1 MCVNCVIYV
10 LIVYETDWKVEI
22 WAAWSPRKHLFSM
35 AREQAGENRLVLFSA
50 ACSPAAENRP
60 ELLLDDINFLVVL
73 TPECAITHEHDL
85 VHNLLVIRA
94 PTDQTGMCCRSDQC
108 VASTT

>member
-50 ACSPAAENRP
+50 ACSPVAENRP
-60 ELLLDDINFLVVL
+60 KLLSAAEDFGGFS
-73 TPECAITHEHDL
+73 PK
-85 VHNLLVIRA
+85 
-94 PTDQTGMCCRSDQC
+94 
-108 VASTT
+108 TTENKPSYFWTT